1 MWLSDG
7 LASTLW
13 SARECTHG
21 HSALQAPAEHVTA
34 TTATPKLRPD
44 VIYVIG
50 EMRCGTTGYV
60 TSDVTVH
67 ASRFLARLATP
78 NVIRSAYARFVELA
92 GLEACCSD
100 NRATF
105 TGSTL
110 PEWKPAFGC

>member
-44 VIYVIG
+44 VILIIGVIF
-50 EMRCGTTGYV
+50 CGAIYSV
-60 TSDVTVH
+60 TSDVTH
-67 ASRFLARLATP
+67 RDPRP
-78 NVIRSAYARFVELA
+78 MRSK
-92 GLEACCSD
+92 SQ
-100 NRATF
+100 F
-105 TGSTL
+105 T
-110 PEWKPAFGC
+110 